1 MMFLVWNRER
11 LNQIPSWIGR
21 LGAFQDGGKAKDVVK
36 SNQLTAL
43 YPKGYIPLMIKTRQ
57 SDEDEL
63 DESTFAK
70 MRALNGSFMGYLL
83 IVA

>member
-1 MMFLVWNRER
+1 MFLVWNRER

-21 LGAFQDGGKAKDVVK
+21 LGTFQDGGKAKGVVK

-43 YPKGYIPLMIKTRQ
+43 DPKGYVPLMIKTRQ
-57 SDEDEL
+57 CDEDEL

-70 MRALNGSFMGYLL
+70 MRALNGCFMGYLL